1 MVMHK
6 EQKVPTAS
14 KTLADLTKFGSKNQY
29 PPKFVNIFR
38 LKSDD
43 SHAMFTSVRTRSAV
57 LREGMFFWY
66 GRSVMVDV
74 LQVCEI

>member
-6 EQKVPTAS
+6 EQKVPTVS
-14 KTLADLTKFGSKNQY
+14 KTLADLTKFGSNNQY

-43 SHAMFTSVRTRSAV
+43 SHAMFTSTCTRSAV
-57 LREGMFFWY
+57 AAVTGNCFFFGME
-66 GRSVMVDV
+66 D
-74 LQVCEI
+74 L